1 MKISNLEIKI
11 RVRINKNFEVETME
25 NLKISS
31 PRLDE
36 FDSYYERYIS
46 LVADGDIITQLQ
58 NQISETLNLLSKISA
73 EKADFRYA
81 SGKWSVKELVGHIID
96 TERIFAYRAL
106 RIARGDKTPI
116 EGYEQDDYVKNA
128 KFGKY
133 ALADLAEEFALVRQ
147 SNILMF
153 RNLPETAWYK
163 RGIANNREISV
174 RALAY
179 ISAGHEIYHVKILKQ
194 RYLI

>member
-1 MKISNLEIKI
+1 
-11 RVRINKNFEVETME
+11 ME

-31 PRLDE
+31 PRADE

-46 LVADGDIITQLQ
+46 LVPDGDIITQLQ
-58 NQISETLNLLSKISA
+58 NQISETLILLNKISP
-73 EKADFRYA
+73 EKAEFRYE
-81 SGKWSVKELVGHIID
+81 SGKWSIKELLGHILD

-133 ALADLAEEFALVRQ
+133 NLADLAEEFSLVRRA
-147 SNILMF
+147 NLLMF
-153 RNLPETAWYK
+153 RNLPEIAWYR
-163 RGIANNREISV
+163 RGIANNKEISV

-179 ISAGHEIYHVKILKQ
+179 ISAGHEIYHVNILKK

>member
-1 MKISNLEIKI
+1 
-11 RVRINKNFEVETME
+11 ME
-25 NLKISS
+25 NLKISR
-31 PRLDE
+31 PRVDE
-36 FDSYYERYIS
+36 FDSYYERYVS
-46 LVADGDIITQLQ
+46 LVADGDIIAQLQ
-58 NQISETLNLLSKISA
+58 NQISATLDLLNKISP
-73 EKADFRYA
+73 EKADFSYA
-81 SGKWSVKELVGHIID
+81 SGKWTVKELVGHIVD
-96 TERIFAYRAL
+96 SERIFAYRAL

-133 ALADLAEEFALVRQ
+133 ALADLAEEFALVRRA
-147 SNILMF
+147 NILMF

-163 RGIANNREISV
+163 RGVANNKEISV

-179 ISAGHEIYHVKILKQ
+179 ISAGHEIYHINVLKE